1 MKRLLLGCAF
11 LLITGIAAWAGD
23 VAVFVNLGFSPNSKV
38 FMFAQYGLDVD
49 GIKPFA
55 EIYTVNVDTNTFEP
69 DGVKKKTFDVHI
81 FPGQDGSGALYTL
94 LEKNVALVDRYHI
107 DHLALG
113 RIVYLLV
120 DGQEPKSH
128 IEFRDFNTGNS
139 YSVDLI
145 QRAQTS
151 GKPVGASYHV
161 VLKATL
167 KDGTTKSF
175 TAGLPGFIREGV
187 TAYRIRQIILSPD
200 EKSLVF
206 VVDKEYKSDTGK
218 TVRYMVET
226 VNILK

>member
-11 LLITGIAAWAGD
+11 FLIAGIAAWAGD
-23 VAVFVNLGFSPNSKV
+23 VAVFVNLGFSPDSRV

-49 GIKPFA
+49 GGKPFA
-55 EIYTVNVDTNTFEP
+55 ELYAVNVYTNAYVP
-69 DGVKKKTFDVHI
+69 DGVKKGSFDVHI
-81 FPGQDGSGALYTL
+81 YPGQDGSGALYTL
-94 LEKNVALVDRYHI
+94 LEKNVAITEKYHI

-139 YSVDLI
+139 YAVDLI
-145 QRAQTS
+145 QRAQTN
-151 GKPVGASYHV
+151 GTPIGASFHI

-167 KDGTTKSF
+167 KDGTQKSF
-175 TAGLPGFIREGV
+175 TVGLPGFIREGV

-206 VVDKEYKSDTGK
+206 VVDKDYGSDQGK

-226 VNILK
+226 VNIR